1 MTDKMTTH
9 MPPQTSLDLF
19 TDLADNVS
27 RALLEDCGT
36 GDITAELIDAGTQAS
51 AHVITREAAT
61 LCGRRWVDAVFS
73 ALDPLLRVT
82 WYAEDG
88 EQVKPDQR
96 LFTVQGQARG
106 ILTGERAALNFL
118 QTLSGTATRT
128 RHYAQLI
135 NHTETRLLDTRKTL
149 PGLRRAQKYAVLCGG
164 GTNHRVGLFDAFLIK
179 ENHIQACGSITL
191 AIQRARQLYPDRRVE
206 VEVEDMVQFGEA
218 VKAAPDCMMLDNF
231 ELGNMREAV
240 RLVGPAIK
248 LEASGGIESESD
260 LVSIAETGVHYISVG
275 ALTKH
280 CQAVDLSMRFE

>member
-206 VEVEDMVQFGEA
+206 VEVEDIVQFGEA
-218 VKAAPDCMMLDNF
+218 VKAKPDWIMLDNF
-231 ELGNMREAV
+231 ELGDMRDAV
-240 RLVGPAIK
+240 GLVGPEIR
-248 LEASGGIESESD
+248 LEASGGIEPESD